1 MSFRPTL
8 TMGLGPILIQ
18 KIRYLIM
25 RITWMI
31 NHVIVQCLQTGVVSQ
46 QIKQKEIFVETFAI
60 FLDIVVSIKVA
71 RCLSDQMNQ

>member
-1 MSFRPTL
+1 
-8 TMGLGPILIQ
+8 
-18 KIRYLIM
+18 
-25 RITWMI
+25 MI

-60 FLDIVVSIKVA
+60 ILDIVVSIKVA